1 MRKLIVFALLMVV
14 STSALN
20 AQKFHSEIEY
30 PEINTFKMPEVV
42 EFQLRN
48 GIKVYMVENRELPLI
63 SMTALVRAGSYMEP
77 LEKTGLVNLAGRM
90 IRGGGTAKYSFDELN
105 TLLEGRA
112 AGIETGFGLTSGT
125 ASLNVLKEDF
135 DSLLP
140 VWLDL
145 IQNPTFPQERIDVV
159 KRQISSGI
167 SRRNDDA
174 GQIAVRE
181 FFKLIYGSESAYASS
196 TEFATLNAITRE
208 DLVDFHKK
216 VMVGRNMTI
225 SIIGDFSARDMRRK
239 LERALAD
246 IPAGTANQLN
256 LPDVDYSFEP
266 DVNFIAKNDVNQS
279 TIFMGHIGGR
289 RSNPDYAALQLM
301 NEILSSGFSGRLI
314 QVIRT
319 DMGLA
324 YSAGGNY
331 GSNPLFEGAFYV
343 TLSTASANT
352 AKAVNAATGEV
363 KRLQAE
369 PVTQKEIDDAKDR
382 ILNSLVFRYDSRAA
396 VLNERVLNEYNGLPA
411 DAFNQYI
418 NQLGDVTIA
427 DVQRVAN
434 EYLRP
439 DALRILIVGNENEMG
454 DQLAEFGDVNRID
467 ITIPQPVAARTDA
480 GGDTA
485 EGSRVLNLM
494 AKALS
499 PDGVNHTSVNYKGV
513 INQGGMALDASIT
526 MDFANK
532 SLTQEINAPQGAITI
547 SYADGSAKMAMGPN
561 EQALPP
567 QQAEMY
573 QKELDRNYL
582 NPALLNGDFDVEFL
596 GNDEESSDPVGKLFV
611 PDLNLT
617 FYVNLETGLPVKS
630 VIKEFNPMMGQ
641 ELEMVTTY
649 DNWTLAEGVNM
660 AYTSATSVGGQVATS
675 ATINSHSAE

>member
-14 STSALN
+14 STSALY
-20 AQKFHSEIEY
+20 AQKFHNEIEY
-30 PEINTFKMPEVV
+30 PEINTFQMPEVV

-63 SMTALVRAGSYMEP
+63 SMTARIRAGSYMEP
-77 LEKTGLVNLAGRM
+77 LEKTGLVSLAGRM

-105 TLLEGRA
+105 TLLESRA
-112 AGIETGFGLTSGT
+112 ASIETGFALTSGT

-140 VWLDL
+140 VWLDV
-145 IQNPTFPQERIDVV
+145 IQNPAFPQERIDVV

-181 FFKLIYGSESAYASS
+181 FFKLIYGAESAYASE
-196 TEFATLNAITRE
+196 TEFATLNAITRD

-216 VMVGRNMTI
+216 VMVGRNITI
-225 SIIGDFSARDMRRK
+225 SIIGDFSVRDMRRK

-256 LPDVDYSFEP
+256 LPAVDYTFEP
-266 DVNFIAKNDVNQS
+266 GVNFIAKNDVNQS

-331 GSNPLFEGAFYV
+331 GSNPLYDGVFYV

-352 AKAVNAATGEV
+352 AKAVNAAINEV
-363 KRLQAE
+363 KRIQAE
-369 PVTQKEIDDAKDR
+369 PVTQQEIDDAKDR

-427 DVQRVAN
+427 DVQRVAK

-439 DALRILIVGNENEMG
+439 DALRVLIVGNENEMG

-480 GGDTA
+480 GDAAGGT
-485 EGSRVLNLM
+485 RVLNLM

-499 PDGVNHTSVNYKGV
+499 PEGVNHSIVNYKGV
-513 INQGGMALDASIT
+513 INQGGMALDANIT

-532 SLTQEINAPQGAITI
+532 SLIQEINAPQGAITI
-547 SYADGSAKMAMGPN
+547 SYTDGNAKMAMGPN

-582 NPALLNGDFDVEFL
+582 NPALLNGDFTVEFL
-596 GNDEESSDPVGKLFV
+596 GNDENSENPVGKLFV

-630 VIKEFNPMMGQ
+630 VVKEFNPMAGQ
-641 ELEMVTTY
+641 ELEMITTY
-649 DNWTLAEGVNM
+649 DNWTLADGVKF
-660 AYTSATSVGGQVATS
+660 AYTSVTTIGGQTAS
-675 ATINSHSAE
+675 SGSIKSHSAE